1 MSIFKL
7 RRKQVLFLKKSFF
20 CSHYKIHEG
29 FKYSKFINWLN
40 TYCCLLIKS
49 TIESDRYHG
58 DPVQLDEHL
67 GHQDDFSDQKRAVQN
82 KANKIKNYLQTAEI
96 HYKNID

>member
-1 MSIFKL
+1 MVS
-7 RRKQVLFLKKSFF
+7 
-20 CSHYKIHEG
+20 
-29 FKYSKFINWLN
+29 
-40 TYCCLLIKS
+40 
-49 TIESDRYHG
+49 G

-96 HYKNID
+96 HYKNVD